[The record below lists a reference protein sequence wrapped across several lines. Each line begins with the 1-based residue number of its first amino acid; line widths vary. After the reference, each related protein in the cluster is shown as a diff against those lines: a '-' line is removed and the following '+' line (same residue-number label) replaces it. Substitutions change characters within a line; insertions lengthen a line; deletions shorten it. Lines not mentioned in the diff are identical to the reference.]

1 MVEYI
6 GADVICYQTWAEG
19 VEQGFHVYTVATGE
33 DKVVDMDHAEEEGYK
48 IRER

>member
-1 MVEYI
+1 M

-19 VEQGFHVYTVATGE
+19 AEQGLHVYTVATGE

-48 IRER
+48 YWEG